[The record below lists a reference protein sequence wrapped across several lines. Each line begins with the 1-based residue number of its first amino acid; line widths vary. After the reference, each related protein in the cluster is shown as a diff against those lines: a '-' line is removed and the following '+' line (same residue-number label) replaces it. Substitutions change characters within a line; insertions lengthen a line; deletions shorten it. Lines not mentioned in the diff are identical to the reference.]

1 MVVRGKKSLKGAVI
15 PAFQNFALGSFSF
28 LLSFCAPFLFS
39 FNILQLE
46 KKKNLISELNKSR
59 YDMFYLEV
67 IEDRIVKWNRIL
79 SKGSFTLYPL
89 LFPLFVCFLA
99 FLLYI
104 FLHVLTSAQLSTEL
118 VKKHLLYCQLYNE
131 FFLFFF
137 IVQIIINHM
146 RMRFFTHTIIMP

>member
-46 KKKNLISELNKSR
+46 KKKKNLIRELNKSR

-79 SKGSFTLYPL
+79 SKGFLYPL
-89 LFPLFVCFLA
+89 PFTLSSFRLLFGFFY
-99 FLLYI
+99 YI
-104 FLHVLTSAQLSTEL
+104 
-118 VKKHLLYCQLYNE
+118 
-131 FFLFFF
+131 LFFIF
-137 IVQIIINHM
+137 
-146 RMRFFTHTIIMP
+146 